1 MRIAIVEDIAT
12 EREQLRDRLNGQLA
26 RLALEAEILA
36 FGSGTTF
43 LLAAGEERF
52 DLVFLDIYLEQENGV
67 DTARELRRFDPDC
80 ILVFLT
86 TSADHALDG
95 FRVRAFHYLVKPC
108 ADGELAA
115 LFDEIIKRFPV
126 PDRYIE
132 VNTAGGPVR
141 LRFREILYA
150 EHYRHQIYIYG
161 TDGQKTIT
169 RQTFREFTAGLTDKR
184 FFLCSRGVLVNL
196 EYAED
201 FDGMDFILKS
211 GQRIPVSRDL
221 AKTARQTF
229 CDFLFET
236 TKICTPPRTPEKD
249 LRNDNRGLLP

>member
-12 EREQLRDRLNGQLA
+12 EREQLKDRLNSQLA
-26 RLALEAEILA
+26 RLALDAEISA
-36 FGSGTTF
+36 FGSGTAF
-43 LLAAGEERF
+43 LLAAGEKRF

-67 DTARELRRFDPDC
+67 DTAKELRRFDPDC

-86 TSADHALDG
+86 ASTDHALDG
-95 FRVRAFHYLVKPC
+95 FRVRAFHYLVKPYT
-108 ADGELAA
+108 DGELTA

-150 EHYRHQIYIYG
+150 EHYRHQIYIYTANG
-161 TDGQKTIT
+161 HTTVT
-169 RQTFREFTAGLTDKR
+169 RQTFREFTAGLTDRR
-184 FFLCSRGVLVNL
+184 FFPCSRGVIVNL

-201 FDGMDFILKS
+201 FDGTDFILKN
-211 GQRIPVSRDL
+211 GNKIPVSRDL
-221 AKTARQTF
+221 AKAARQTF

-236 TKICTPPRTPEKD
+236 TEIRTPPHILEGK
-249 LRNDNRGLLP
+249 LQNDNRGLLP